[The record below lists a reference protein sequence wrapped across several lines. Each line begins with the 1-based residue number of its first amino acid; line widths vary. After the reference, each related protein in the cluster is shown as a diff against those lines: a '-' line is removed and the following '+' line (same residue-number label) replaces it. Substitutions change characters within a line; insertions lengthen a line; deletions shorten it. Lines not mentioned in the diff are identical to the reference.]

1 MNVGDSPSATNRP
14 KRVFSDTD
22 GKPVDSYGQIKDK
35 HGETKEDKIADKAA

>member
-1 MNVGDSPSATNRP
+1 MGDSPSATNRP